1 MILIAVSGSTHT
13 EWVFVEGGQ
22 IVERQRTEGVN
33 PYFQS
38 RKEISHI
45 IRLGL
50 PETCFRR
57 KLQNVII
64 YYLHQM

>member
-33 PYFQS
+33 PYFQT
-38 RKEISHI
+38 RKAMGDE
-45 IRLGL
+45 
-50 PETCFRR
+50 
-57 KLQNVII
+57 
-64 YYLHQM
+64 